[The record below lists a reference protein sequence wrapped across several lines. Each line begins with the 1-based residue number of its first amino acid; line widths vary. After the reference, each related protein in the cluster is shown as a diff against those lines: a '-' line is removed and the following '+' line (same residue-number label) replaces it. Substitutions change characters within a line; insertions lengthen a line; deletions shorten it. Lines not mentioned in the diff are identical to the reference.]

1 MLLEVHFVSTVELTN
16 APLFWKFDWNK
27 ICSVHCFSYNNN
39 IWQFLQKLFA
49 ICASEVW
56 PALPEMLIG
65 SLVCMQKLP
74 FLAI

>member
-1 MLLEVHFVSTVELTN
+1 MEITELPVVAAGVLEDMFGVFHNEL
-16 APLFWKFDWNK
+16 W
-27 ICSVHCFSYNNN
+27 S
-39 IWQFLQKLFA
+39 QKLFA

-56 PALPEMLIG
+56 PALPEMLIA

>member
-1 MLLEVHFVSTVELTN
+1 MLLEGNSVSTVESTN
-16 APLFWKFDWNK
+16 APLIWKFHWNK
-27 ICSVHCFSYNNN
+27 ICSVHCFSNNNN

-56 PALPEMLIG
+56 PALPEMLIA